1 MKYYATLYCV
11 FPIDVGQTSVSSCEI
26 KWYSPECGMVVSL
39 ASSSSSRD
47 AMVTGALNVSVMARL
62 G

>member
-26 KWYSPECGMVVSL
+26 KWYSPECGMVASL
-39 ASSSSSRD
+39 ASSSRD